1 MEKVLRDY
9 KKDKNK
15 LYNIKFKIGRNRL
28 NRYSIEDK
36 NANRATFGKKI
47 EEIITSISED
57 IDECNEKQEKEI
69 KRLCKLRDCA
79 KAMEKAAGCK
89 MGEKK

>member
-57 IDECNEKQEKEI
+57 ID
-69 KRLCKLRDCA
+69 
-79 KAMEKAAGCK
+79 
-89 MGEKK
+89 